1 MLETPVSVT
10 LGVSWSVRT
19 ASRGHC
25 FHPGAAGGETQS
37 WSSYRFLLPLVPLL
51 LLRVLLLDGELG
63 NDFLQAGQRLLPV
76 GLQLPQQRRVRQRR
90 IFGCEVKRRRRDG
103 MTSGRKNTDVN
114 VHVKLFGDFME
125 T

>member
-1 MLETPVSVT
+1 MSETQVSVT

-19 ASRGHC
+19 ASRGHR
-25 FHPGAAGGETQS
+25 FLPGAAGEETQS

-51 LLRVLLLDGELG
+51 LLRVLLLEGELG
-63 NDFLQAGQRLLPV
+63 NDLLQAGQRLLPV

-90 IFGCEVKRRRRDG
+90 IFSCGVKRRRRDG
-103 MTSGRKNTDVN
+103 TTSGSKNTDVN